1 MAKHLSAV
9 AAGSTQTDISAHIR
23 LMGHFFEQGVP
34 ADDETCVRM
43 MRAFL
48 KSDCDCIEVEI
59 TEDFFV
65 HLNLLDAGEQRTYD
79 DHLNYAYPD
88 CDAYEK
94 DEKALSADFKQGL
107 GCRLVGTIHARATPD
122 GFRQFIR
129 DVRTAARS
137 LKDEGLCPKC
147 PDPAKALMRIPRAKY
162 CAKCCFTV
170 AILGDCALSGE
181 HQR

>member
-1 MAKHLSAV
+1 
-9 AAGSTQTDISAHIR
+9 
-23 LMGHFFEQGVP
+23 MGHFFEQGVP

-43 MRAFL
+43 MRAFP
-48 KSDCDCIEVEI
+48 KSDCIEVDI

-65 HLNLLDAGEQRTYD
+65 HMNLRDAGEKRTCD
-79 DHLNYAYPD
+79 DRYLNYAYPD

-137 LKDEGLCPKC
+137 LKDKGLCPKC
-147 PDPAKALMRIPRAKY
+147 PDPAGALMRIPRAKY

-170 AILGDCALSGE
+170 AILGE
-181 HQR
+181 

>member
-9 AAGSTQTDISAHIR
+9 AAGSTQTDIAAHIR

-34 ADDETCVRM
+34 ADDDTCVRM
-43 MRAFL
+43 MRAFPR
-48 KSDCDCIEVEI
+48 SDCIEVDI

-65 HLNLLDAGEQRTYD
+65 ILDLLPAGELRD
-79 DHLNYAYPD
+79 DDRYFNIAYSA
-88 CDAYEK
+88 CDAYGE
-94 DEKALSADFKQGL
+94 DEKALSANFYKQGL
-107 GCRLVGTIHARATPD
+107 GCRLVGAIHARATPD

-137 LKDEGLCPKC
+137 LKDKGLCPKC
-147 PDPAKALMRIPRAKY
+147 PDPAKAIMRIPRAKY
-162 CAKCCFTV
+162 CAKCCFAV
-170 AILGDCALSGE
+170 AILGECALSGE

>member
-1 MAKHLSAV
+1 MNAHLST
-9 AAGSTQTDISAHIR
+9 AATGSTQTDIAAHIR
-23 LMGHFFEQGVP
+23 LMGHFFQQGVP
-34 ADDETCVRM
+34 ADDDTCIRM
-43 MRAFL
+43 IRAL
-48 KSDCDCIEVEI
+48 PNDGGVLEYNISAE
-59 TEDFFV
+59 FFV
-65 HLNLLDAGEQRTYD
+65 ELSFLDAGVARDYD
-79 DHLNYAYPD
+79 AYNAYPD
-88 CDAYEK
+88 CDAYGE

-137 LKDEGLCPKC
+137 LKDKGLCPKC

-162 CAKCCFTV
+162 CAKCCFAV